1 MISTFMD
8 LDNETFWIAQASINC
23 FVLFMPKL
31 ETNRLLIIVYGL
43 RSQIVFILFFTIVIV
58 GFVTET
64 ELIRIEPGFLNR
76 NRPRTGGCG
85 FRF

>member
-1 MISTFMD
+1 MISTFMY
-8 LDNETFWIAQASINC
+8 LDNETFRIAQASINC